1 MSFNF
6 DFNKIEVTCTAQQRR
21 VERAGQVCPEPHS
34 RVLLTRYSGKRSH
47 RAPVTQGATA
57 AKYREAVPPSGEGVV
72 RRRCSLLKM
81 SARGK
86 YATLAGMLSIIGV
99 MGMLPMWIK
108 SKIAEPLSS
117 ADKELT
123 GSQIQR
129 GQFMNTGSKDV
140 GRDPDWDAKHAVYKP
155 NHPGA
160 YPPEERKRP

>member
-1 MSFNF
+1 
-6 DFNKIEVTCTAQQRR
+6 
-21 VERAGQVCPEPHS
+21 
-34 RVLLTRYSGKRSH
+34 
-47 RAPVTQGATA
+47 
-57 AKYREAVPPSGEGVV
+57 
-72 RRRCSLLKM
+72 M

-108 SKIAEPLSS
+108 WKIAEPLSS
-117 ADKELT
+117 ADKSLT

-140 GRDPDWDAKHAVYKP
+140 GRDPDWDAKHAIYKP